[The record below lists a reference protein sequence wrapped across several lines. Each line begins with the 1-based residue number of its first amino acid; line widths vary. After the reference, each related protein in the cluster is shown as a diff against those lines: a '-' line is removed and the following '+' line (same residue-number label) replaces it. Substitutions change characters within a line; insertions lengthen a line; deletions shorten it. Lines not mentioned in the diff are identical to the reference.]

1 MKYKLK
7 KVHSTILA
15 ALILSA
21 LPLTACNSGS
31 SSSPPPPSQLS
42 PQTYNVMGL
51 PEFKDIPYL
60 NAMLQVITS
69 DKQLREEVIINNSS
83 PILNH
88 FFHAYDN
95 RNQADLNHLHKH
107 ISNLARQTSYSSP
120 IELLA
125 KNDNSYYN
133 NFNKFSLG
141 LELGNIQNYNSG
153 SNVRTYY
160 IKPTYDYSLEGRFKD
175 LPNSISINSFVYRQ
189 GEDYYSY
196 LYKNNQWY
204 KIKDLLVSTVTQEEI
219 NILPRSKDSDF
230 VIVVYR

>member
-7 KVHSTILA
+7 KLHSTILA

-31 SSSPPPPSQLS
+31 SSSPAPQPQVS
-42 PQTYNVMGL
+42 PQIYNVTGL

-69 DKQLREEVIINNSS
+69 EKQLREEVIKNNSS
-83 PILNH
+83 PILKQ

-95 RNQADLNHLHKH
+95 GYQADLYNLHKQ
-107 ISNLARQTSYSSP
+107 ISNLALQKSYSSP
-120 IELLA
+120 IEFLA
-125 KNDNSYYN
+125 KSGDSYYN

-175 LPNSISINSFVYRQ
+175 LPNSSSINSFVYRQ

-204 KIKDLLVSTVTQEEI
+204 KIKDLLVSTVAQEEI
-219 NILPRSKDSDF
+219 NILPRSKNSDF